1 MNSKERCA
9 ELLQIGVKHKRNG
22 DLEQAL
28 NYYGQA
34 FNEYPLNKDIYKN
47 CAKIYMSVGQPDHA
61 MRNLLTYSQITIN
74 DGNVNMESYDFA
86 VPFYEWSGNLG
97 GRVIV
102 QKDIALT
109 AVAQNFNLAKIVADL
124 NLTFQAGFC
133 YILKYRNQLPNLQIP
148 ANLLN
153 NYIKSLLGQATD
165 GPSLADTNGAPMV
178 RAIGLSYLL
187 VNFITNPNLPIE
199 ELIDAY
205 LNEQFEIDSF

>member
-1 MNSKERCA
+1 MNQEQKCTQ
-9 ELLQIGVKHKRNG
+9 LLQIGVQHKRNG
-22 DLEQAL
+22 DLEKAL

-47 CAKIYMSVGQPDHA
+47 CAKIYMAVGQPDHA

-74 DGNVNMESYDFA
+74 NGNVNMESYDFA
-86 VPFYEWSGNLG
+86 VPFYDWSGYLNNK
-97 GRVIV
+97 IKV

-133 YILKYRNQLPNLQIP
+133 FIIKNRNNLTNVQIP
-148 ANLLN
+148 VNLLN
-153 NYIKSLLGQATD
+153 NYIKSLLGQPTD
-165 GPSLADTNGAPMV
+165 GPTLADTNGASMV

-205 LNEQFEIDSF
+205 LNEDFDLDNF

>member
-47 CAKIYMSVGQPDHA
+47 CAKIYMSIGQPDHA

-97 GRVIV
+97 SQITV

>member
-1 MNSKERCA
+1 MNQEERCA

-34 FNEYPLNKDIYKN
+34 FNEYPLNRDIYKN

-61 MRNLLTYSQITIN
+61 MRNLLTYSQLIIN
-74 DGNVNMESYDFA
+74 NGNVNMESYDFA
-86 VPFYEWSGNLG
+86 VPFYEWSGNLNEQI
-97 GRVIV
+97 IV
-102 QKDIALT
+102 QKNIAIT
-109 AVAQNFNLAKIVADL
+109 AVSQNLNLAKVIADL

-133 YILKYRNQLPNLQIP
+133 YILKYRNNLTKLQIP

-153 NYIKSLLGQATD
+153 NYIKSILGQPTD

>member
-1 MNSKERCA
+1 MSQEKRCA
-9 ELLQIGVKHKRNG
+9 ELLQIGVQHKRNG

-28 NYYGQA
+28 DYYGQA

-47 CAKIYMSVGQPDHA
+47 CAKIYMSVGQPGHA
-61 MRNLLTYSQITIN
+61 MRNLLTYSQLTMN
-74 DGNVNMESYDFA
+74 NGNVNMESYDFA
-86 VPFYEWSGNLG
+86 VPFYEWSGNLNNE
-97 GRVIV
+97 ITV

-133 YILKYRNQLPNLQIP
+133 FILKNRNSLASLQIP

-165 GPSLADTNGAPMV
+165 GPSLADTNGDPMV

-187 VNFITNPNLPIE
+187 VNLITNPNLPIE

-205 LNEQFEIDSF
+205 LNEEFEIDNF

>member
-1 MNSKERCA
+1 MSQEERCA
-9 ELLQIGVKHKRNG
+9 ELLQIGVQHKRNG

-61 MRNLLTYSQITIN
+61 MRNLLTYSQMTIN
-74 DGNVNMESYDFA
+74 NGSVNMESYDFA
-86 VPFYEWSGNLG
+86 VPFYDWSGKLNEQI
-97 GRVIV
+97 IV
-102 QKDIALT
+102 QKNIAIT
-109 AVAQNFNLAKIVADL
+109 AVSQNLNLAKVIADL

-133 YILKYRNQLPNLQIP
+133 YILKYRNSLTSLQIP

-178 RAIGLSYLL
+178 RAIGLSYL
-187 VNFITNPNLPIE
+187 
-199 ELIDAY
+199 
-205 LNEQFEIDSF
+205 

>member
-1 MNSKERCA
+1 MNKKEKCA
-9 ELLQIGVKHKRNG
+9 ELLQIGVQHKRNG

-28 NYYGQA
+28 NYYGKA
-34 FNEYPLNKDIYKN
+34 FNKYKLNPDIYKN
-47 CAKIYMSVGQPDHA
+47 CSKIYTSIGEPDHA
-61 MRNLLTYSQITIN
+61 MRNLLTYSQLVIN
-74 DGNVNMESYDFA
+74 SGSINMESYDFA
-86 VPFYEWSGNLG
+86 VSFYKWSGDLNG
-97 GRVIV
+97 NVRV

-124 NLTFQAGFC
+124 NLTFQAGIC
-133 YILKYRNQLPNLQIP
+133 YIIKHRNNMTNLQIP

-153 NYIKSLLGQATD
+153 NYIKTLLGRTTD

-187 VNFITNPNLPIE
+187 VNFITNPNLEIE

-205 LNEQFEIDSF
+205 LNEEFEIDSF

>member
-1 MNSKERCA
+1 MSEQQRCA
-9 ELLQIGVKHKRNG
+9 ELLQIGVQHKRNG

-34 FNEYPLNKDIYKN
+34 FNVYPFNKDIYKN

-61 MRNLLTYSQITIN
+61 MRNLLTYSQLTLDN
-74 DGNVNMESYDFA
+74 GSVNMESYDFA
-86 VPFYEWSGNLG
+86 VPFYDWSGNLNNS
-97 GRVIV
+97 VTV
-102 QKDIALT
+102 QKDIALV
-109 AVAQNFNLAKIVADL
+109 AVSQNFNLAKIVADL

-133 YILKYRNQLPNLQIP
+133 YILKYRNQLTNLQIP

-153 NYIKSLLGQATD
+153 NYIKTLLGRATD
-165 GPSLADTNGAPMV
+165 GPSLADTNAASAI

-187 VNFITNPNLPIE
+187 VNFITNPGLEIE

-205 LNEQFEIDSF
+205 LNEDFDIDSF